1 VVLAGDPSKPGVHVA
16 MSKWSKGSFSHPHFH
31 SADRYV
37 YVLDGSWWVGTG
49 NRFDPEYL
57 AVPVKAGSLATELGK
72 EVHWAG
78 ARDEDATI
86 LIFGQGP
93 ISNTEVEEAK

>member
-1 VVLAGDPSKPGVHVA
+1 M
-16 MSKWSKGSFSHPHFH
+16 MSRWTKGSFSHPHFH

-37 YVLDGSWWVGTG
+37 YVLDGTWWVGTG
-49 NRFDPEYL
+49 NKFDPEHL
-57 AVPVKAGSLATELGK
+57 AVPVKAGSFATEAGK

-78 ARDEDATI
+78 ARDADATI